1 MGSVHAELREHI
13 EKTET
18 TLLTEIRVNVRAE
31 LLERID
37 TVRTELLER
46 IDTVRAEL
54 LVRAETVRA
63 ELLERI
69 EKTETALLTEFHK
82 WASPVEMRQ
91 RSHAAAM
98 RLMQNW
104 KP

>member
-1 MGSVHAELREHI
+1 LGSVHAELGEHI

-46 IDTVRAEL
+46 IDTARAEL